1 MTFDAD
7 HFIIGFAGV
16 CLGWAIR
23 SSVAIGQI
31 RSDLDKMDA
40 RMTDVA
46 RREAQHSV
54 AGVKQVVADHERSIS
69 LHGERLTH
77 LTTVVEQMNGR

>member
-7 HFIIGFAGV
+7 HFIIGIAGV

-31 RSDLDKMDA
+31 RSDIDKMPERITSTA
-40 RMTDVA
+40 RG
-46 RREAQHSV
+46 EAQHAV
-54 AGVKQVVADHERSIS
+54 AGVKQVVADHEETLR
-69 LHGERLTH
+69 LHGERLTD
-77 LTTVVEQMNGR
+77 LSIRVGRPNG